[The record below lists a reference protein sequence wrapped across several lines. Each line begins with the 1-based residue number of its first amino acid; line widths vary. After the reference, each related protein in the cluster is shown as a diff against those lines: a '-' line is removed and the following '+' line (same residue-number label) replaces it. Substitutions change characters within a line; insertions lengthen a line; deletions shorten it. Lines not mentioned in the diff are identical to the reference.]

1 MNKVAN
7 ATKEQNTKK
16 PLIEKTK
23 DGLVINEQ
31 VNGKKLEKILSPLQE
46 SKKDFKKKANSVR
59 NELSTTIKILKDSCK
74 TEEKRYIDE
83 LSKKYNVKISGKE
96 LYKTICNPMAYAPFL
111 TESQLVKFNDKTL
124 NFTPSLVIEAIGKYF
139 KANKVVMP
147 KK

>member
-1 MNKVAN
+1 MNKVTN
-7 ATKEQNTKK
+7 ATKAQNTKK
-16 PLIEKTK
+16 PLIENQNGT
-23 DGLVINEQ
+23 LVVNEQ

-59 NELSTTIKILKDSCK
+59 NELATTIKILKDSCK
-74 TEEKRYIDE
+74 TEEKRYLDE
-83 LSKKYNVKISGKE
+83 LSKKYNVKISGKD

-139 KANKVVMP
+139 KANKVALP